1 MTPVRHLPSPPP
13 VVAPSPAYRL
23 AAAGLALLLGLGP
36 TTAAAEVVSPDPSI
50 GTTGPARGVGSSA
63 PARSTTIQCYQDGTK
78 ILDETRND
86 AVAVRTDHRLLW
98 SQSDET
104 IFMVVAEGKTACVL
118 HGAEKSR
125 SSREER

>member
-1 MTPVRHLPSPPP
+1 MTPVRHLPSPPS
-13 VVAPSPAYRL
+13 VAYRL

-36 TTAAAEVVSPDPSI
+36 TAATAEVVSPDPSI
-50 GTTGPARGVGSSA
+50 GTTGPARGAGLSS
-63 PARSTTIQCYQDGTK
+63 PARSTTIQCYQDGAK

-86 AVAVRTDHRLLW
+86 AVAVRTEHRMVW

-104 IFMVVAEGKTACVL
+104 TFMVVAEGKTACVL
-118 HGAEKSR
+118 HGAEKFR